1 MEAPSVT
8 TSIADLY
15 RVAANPIRTNV
26 ANIHKDEAPFVS
38 SQNNS
43 HQDEEEEPRLFD
55 QDNMS
60 RDSRQSNSSRAS
72 SHQSETESQKW
83 RNRTRTYVSRRPS
96 SASHRAKRVQSHPFV
111 GEERERQKTVY
122 LHELNRMKLAGSRL
136 SREYTQEDNV
146 ADIEFECN
154 RVKANEDQ
162 TSTVSFMKDAIKL
175 GTTGLELLNNKFN
188 ILRLNGWAG
197 EVTRDMERYN
207 RPLGKIYQRYW
218 RRGSVSPF
226 VELGFLLFG
235 SLIVHHFKNVLTGG
249 VQNTNQIPS
258 RPPTVAPPSRN
269 VPFNIPQQQP
279 PHVQQPSPPN
289 TGNQPKRRTM
299 RRPKRSAQSPEDS
312 SPPSVQQGGMP
323 NNLINMLLP
332 QQTAPVFTAPP
343 VGFAPPTNGFP
354 PTTGGIVG
362 IGVVSTGVPPPG
374 IFNDADPSVVVLD
387 MMNAQRRQRK
397 NTTELEIIEE
407 DSSPPKDD
415 TRIDIREDV
424 PDGTLSFDMA

>member
-1 MEAPSVT
+1 MEASVT

-26 ANIHKDEAPFVS
+26 ENIHKDDSPFVS

-43 HQDEEEEPRLFD
+43 RQGDDEEPCLFD
-55 QDNMS
+55 EADDDDSGFS
-60 RDSRQSNSSRAS
+60 RNSVSSRAS
-72 SHQSETESQKW
+72 SIQSETASQKW
-83 RNRTRTYVSRRPS
+83 RNRTKTYVSRRPS
-96 SASHRAKRVQSHPFV
+96 SASERAKKVQSNPFL
-111 GEERERQKTVY
+111 GQERERQKTVY

-136 SREYTQEDNV
+136 SREYTQEDDV

-175 GTTGLELLNNKFN
+175 GATGLELLNNKFN
-188 ILRLNGWAG
+188 ILRLNGWSG

-269 VPFNIPQQQP
+269 VPFNIPQQQQ
-279 PHVQQPSPPN
+279 QQPSQSSGN
-289 TGNQPKRRTM
+289 TGNQQKRRTM
-299 RRPKRSAQSPEDS
+299 RRPKRSQAEES
-312 SPPSVQQGGMP
+312 SPPAQQGGMP

-332 QQTAPVFTAPP
+332 QQTAPVFAAPP
-343 VGFAPPTNGFP
+343 NDFAPPNGFP
-354 PTTGGIVG
+354 TQGGIVG
-362 IGVVSTGVPPPG
+362 IGVVSAGVPPPNM
-374 IFNDADPSVVVLD
+374 FNSENGEPNVVVLD

-407 DSSPPKDD
+407 DTPPKED
-415 TRIDIREDV
+415 TRIDIREEVSDN
-424 PDGTLSFDMA
+424 TLSFDMM

>member
-15 RVAANPIRTNV
+15 RVAANPVRTNV
-26 ANIHKDEAPFVS
+26 NNIHKDEAPFVS

-43 HQDEEEEPRLFD
+43 QQGEDGEPRLFEED
-55 QDNMS
+55 ERSQ
-60 RDSRQSNSSRAS
+60 QSHRSHSSRAS
-72 SHQSETESQKW
+72 SHHSETESQKW
-83 RNRTRTYVSRRPS
+83 KNKTRTYVSRRPS
-96 SASHRAKRVQSHPFV
+96 SASHRARRVQSNPFL
-111 GEERERQKTVY
+111 GEERQRQKTVY

-136 SREYTQEDNV
+136 SREYTEEDNV

-299 RRPKRSAQSPEDS
+299 RRPKRSAQSPEEA
-312 SPPSVQQGGMP
+312 PPSMQQGGMP
-323 NNLINMLLP
+323 SNLINMLMP
-332 QQTAPVFTAPP
+332 KQTAPMFAAPP
-343 VGFAPPTNGFP
+343 VGFVPPTNGFP
-354 PTTGGIVG
+354 PAGIVG
-362 IGVVSTGVPPPG
+362 IGVVSTGTPPPG
-374 IFNDADPSVVVLD
+374 MFNTSGLDSGVVVLD

-397 NTTELEIIEE
+397 NTTELEIVEEE
-407 DSSPPKDD
+407 DSPSRDD
-415 TRIDIREDV
+415 TRIDIRDDV
-424 PDGTLSFDMA
+424 QDGTLSFDMA